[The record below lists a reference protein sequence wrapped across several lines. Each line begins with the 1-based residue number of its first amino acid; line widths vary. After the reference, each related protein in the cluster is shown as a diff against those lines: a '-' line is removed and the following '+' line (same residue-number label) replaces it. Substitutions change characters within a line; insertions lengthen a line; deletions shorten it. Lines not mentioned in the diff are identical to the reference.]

1 MQTAQFIEALQSDL
15 RELAQLGGEELVQAA
30 HRLEG
35 AVKQSATLRL
45 IDALTQVA
53 LEVSSQLPNG
63 HLDVRLAGQDPEL
76 VYVEEEDEEPQAQ
89 AAEDGLTARI
99 TLRLPESLKVALE
112 TAAEAEGVSVNTW
125 LVRALAALGVERRR
139 PCDPVGKTHHGL
151 RPVLR
156 GGVMQFFPALF
167 GHLEVHVDTRDPRRA
182 RRRPVV
188 RSGR

>member
-1 MQTAQFIEALQSDL
+1 MQTAQFIEALQADL

-76 VYVEEEDEEPQAQ
+76 VYVEEAAEEPQAQ
-89 AAEDGLTARI
+89 TGDDGLAARV
-99 TLRLPESLKVALE
+99 TLRLPEALKVALE
-112 TAAEAEGVSVNTW
+112 KAADAEGVSLNTW
-125 LVRALAALGVERRR
+125 PIRAL
-139 PCDPVGKTHHGL
+139 
-151 RPVLR
+151 
-156 GGVMQFFPALF
+156 Q
-167 GHLEVHVDTRDPRRA
+167 
-182 RRRPVV
+182 
-188 RSGR
+188 

>member
-15 RELAQLGGEELVQAA
+15 RELAQLGGDELVQAA

-63 HLDVRLAGQDPEL
+63 HLDVRLSGQDPEL
-76 VYVEEEDEEPQAQ
+76 VYVEEEGEEPQAQ

-99 TLRLPESLKVALE
+99 TLRLPDSLKTTLE
-112 TAAEAEGVSVNTW
+112 RAAEMEGVSVNTW
-125 LVRALAALGVERRR
+125 LVRALQRSVSS
-139 PCDPVGKTHHGL
+139 
-151 RPVLR
+151 
-156 GGVMQFFPALF
+156 GG
-167 GHLEVHVDTRDPRRA
+167 GRA
-182 RRRPVV
+182 V
-188 RSGR
+188 RSGKRITGYAQS

>member
-112 TAAEAEGVSVNTW
+112 TAAEAEGVSVNTF
-125 LVRALAALGVERRR
+125 LVRALARSLSS
-139 PCDPVGKTHHGL
+139 
-151 RPVLR
+151 
-156 GGVMQFFPALF
+156 GG
-167 GHLEVHVDTRDPRRA
+167 GRA
-182 RRRPVV
+182 V
-188 RSGR
+188 RSGKRITGYAQS

>member
-15 RELAQLGGEELVQAA
+15 RELAQLGGDELVQAA

-63 HLDVRLAGQDPEL
+63 HLDVRLSGQDPEL
-76 VYVEEEDEEPQAQ
+76 VYVQEEGEEPQAQ

-99 TLRLPESLKVALE
+99 TLRLPDSLKTTLE
-112 TAAEAEGVSVNTW
+112 KAAEMEGVSVNTW
-125 LVRALAALGVERRR
+125 LVRALQRSVSS
-139 PCDPVGKTHHGL
+139 
-151 RPVLR
+151 
-156 GGVMQFFPALF
+156 GG
-167 GHLEVHVDTRDPRRA
+167 GRA
-182 RRRPVV
+182 V
-188 RSGR
+188 RSGKRITGYAQS

>member
-76 VYVEEEDEEPQAQ
+76 VYVEEEEEEPQAQ

-112 TAAEAEGVSVNTW
+112 TAAEAEGVSVNTF
-125 LVRALAALGVERRR
+125 LVRALARSLSS
-139 PCDPVGKTHHGL
+139 
-151 RPVLR
+151 
-156 GGVMQFFPALF
+156 GG
-167 GHLEVHVDTRDPRRA
+167 GRA
-182 RRRPVV
+182 I
-188 RSGR
+188 RSGKRITGYAQS